1 MGSFQ
6 RICRLLKD
14 TGFYKLR
21 GNSLVEAEMKAY
33 ASVLEELSAQL
44 ERILE
49 YCFLDSP
56 DNLRL
61 SYFEDLF
68 GLAIDPQ
75 DDEQTKLDKIQQMKK
90 RLQVRNTDF
99 SKAAVTEQLR
109 MGGFTADLTE
119 DPDSREVQVVITQ
132 DRGYCSTKADK
143 EMWIRNAMPCHATP
157 KIIEKI

>member
-33 ASVLEELSAQL
+33 ASVLEELSTQL

-90 RLQVRNTDF
+90 RFQVRNTDF
-99 SKAAVTEQLR
+99 SKAAVTEFAWAASLR
-109 MGGFTADLTE
+109 
-119 DPDSREVQVVITQ
+119 I
-132 DRGYCSTKADK
+132 
-143 EMWIRNAMPCHATP
+143 
-157 KIIEKI
+157 